1 MEENNRRSPEKHDGT
16 YRKESDKNK
25 TSIKCGRKESL
36 NKWIHRA
43 TGILAYRN
51 ATDPLGFIV
60 QEEGTTLLPL
70 PMTFLCEKIEKN
82 GKKL

>member
-1 MEENNRRSPEKHDGT
+1 MEENHRRSPEKHDGT

-25 TSIKCGRKESL
+25 TSIKRGRKESL

-43 TGILAYRN
+43 AGILAYRN

-70 PMTFLCEKIEKN
+70 PMTFLCEKNRKER
-82 GKKL
+82 

>member
-1 MEENNRRSPEKHDGT
+1 MEENHRRLPEKHDGT

-43 TGILAYRN
+43 AGILAYRN

-70 PMTFLCEKIEKN
+70 PMTFLCEKNRKER
-82 GKKL
+82 

>member
-1 MEENNRRSPEKHDGT
+1 MEEIHRRSPEKHDGT

-43 TGILAYRN
+43 AGILAYRN

-60 QEEGTTLLPL
+60 QEEGTTFPPL
-70 PMTFLCEKIEKN
+70 PMTFLCEKNRKEW
-82 GKKL
+82 